1 MEHNVSLIALY
12 PQIKAAHI
20 GLAFF
25 SGAFFALRGAA
36 VLAGAAWPQQAA
48 ARRASMAIDSALLL
62 AAVLLLAMLNLNPF
76 ATPWLLAKLGLL
88 VAYVVLGVL
97 ALRRARTRLGR
108 ALAFV
113 AALFCFGAMVGIAR
127 AHHPLGFLA

>member
-36 VLAGAAWPQQAA
+36 LLVGAAWPQQAV

-76 ATPWLLAKLGLL
+76 ATPWLLAK
-88 VAYVVLGVL
+88 LGVL